1 MKVINSLYTF
11 FDVMS
16 AAIELRNGCIKNGGS
31 DAYKN
36 HSSLGGRGGG
46 SKREKPSVFLREKK
60 KIFESFVSRNLL
72 NSIF

>member
-1 MKVINSLYTF
+1 MF
-11 FDVMS
+11 FLLQLNYETGV
-16 AAIELRNGCIKNGGS
+16 LKKNGGI

-46 SKREKPSVFLREKK
+46 SKREKPNGFLREKK